1 MRSSAP
7 LLRPNGVSPGM
18 RRTGD
23 VRSSGRNRIEE
34 VREKPLIRKFIG
46 QFTHFLAVLLW
57 IAAALSFVSEYLHP
71 GEGMLALGLAV
82 TAVIFINAVFTFVQ
96 EYRAERALE
105 AMKRLLPFRVKVVRE
120 GSEADIA
127 ADETVPGDIVL
138 LAEGDKVPADLRI
151 IGTNELMVNNAALT
165 GESGPVVRS
174 AGPFSGDPLRS
185 PNIAFAGTTVVSGS
199 GRGVAFATGMRTEF
213 GRIAGSRAPSLPA

>member
-1 MRSSAP
+1 MKIHSLPEHEVFRTLVTSERGLTRDEAH
-7 LLRPNGVSPGM
+7 
-18 RRTGD
+18 RRRAEFGP
-23 VRSSGRNRIEE
+23 NRIEE

-105 AMKRLLPFRVKVVRE
+105 AMKRLLPFRVKVVR
-120 GSEADIA
+120 GKREADIA
-127 ADETVPGDIVL
+127 AG
-138 LAEGDKVPADLRI
+138 K
-151 IGTNELMVNNAALT
+151 
-165 GESGPVVRS
+165 
-174 AGPFSGDPLRS
+174 RS
-185 PNIAFAGTTVVSGS
+185 PGTLCSLPRATRSLRTSGS
-199 GRGVAFATGMRTEF
+199 SAQT
-213 GRIAGSRAPSLPA
+213 SSW